1 VKILIS
7 GGSGFIGSHLVA
19 SLVKD
24 GHEVV
29 VLTRG
34 QRQRSPPPP
43 AGESLSSGSRNF
55 SRGQGRGGGPRYAT
69 WDAKTPDG
77 AWVSELSGS
86 DAVINLAGA
95 TIGSWPWTRRR
106 MAEMLSSRL
115 SATAALVQA
124 LEHTPAGHRP
134 TVLVSAS
141 GIDYYGDRGD
151 EVITE
156 DSQPGDSFLARLSLQ
171 WEAAA
176 QKAEPLGLRV
186 VRMRT
191 SMVFGRGAPAFNLL
205 TLPVR
210 LFVGGPLGSGRQ
222 WFTWIHVDDIVG
234 LYRFGLDNA
243 RLSGAVN
250 AVATDVR
257 RQVEVAK
264 EMGRILHRPA
274 WCPAPAPLL
283 RLALGAMSELLL
295 DGRKAVPKKALA
307 DGYQFKFGGLPE
319 ALEEALRG
327 H

>member
-1 VKILIS
+1 MKVLIA
-7 GGSGFIGSHLVA
+7 GGSGYIGRRLST

-24 GHEVV
+24 GHDVV

-34 QRQRSPPPP
+34 QPGAFAPPL
-43 AGESLSSGSRNF
+43 AGE
-55 SRGQGRGGGPRYAT
+55 GQGGGLRFVN
-69 WDAKTPDG
+69 WDARTANG
-77 AWVSELSGS
+77 EWVKELW
-86 DAVINLAGA
+86 DAQGVVNLAGA

-106 MAEMLSSRL
+106 MAQMLSSRL
-115 SATAALVQA
+115 TATFALVQA
-124 LEHTPAGHRP
+124 LERTPADHRP
-134 TVLVSAS
+134 PVLVSAS

-151 EVITE
+151 EVISE

-171 WEAAA
+171 WETAA

-205 TLPVR
+205 TLPIR

-222 WFTWIHVDDIVG
+222 WFTWIHIDDIVG

-264 EMGRILHRPA
+264 EIGRILHRPA
-274 WCPAPAPLL
+274 WFPAPASLL
-283 RLALGAMSELLL
+283 RLALGSMSELLL
-295 DGRKAVPKKALA
+295 DGRKAEPEKAVA
-307 DGYQFKFGGLPE
+307 AGYQFKFGGLPQ
-319 ALEEALRG
+319 ALEEALRSR
-327 H
+327 

>member
-1 VKILIS
+1 MKVLIA
-7 GGSGFIGSHLVA
+7 GGSGYIGRRLST

-24 GHEVV
+24 GHGVV

-34 QRQRSPPPP
+34 RLSTFPPPP
-43 AGESLSSGSRNF
+43 AGE
-55 SRGQGRGGGPRYAT
+55 GQGGGLRYVN
-69 WDAKTPDG
+69 WDARTPNGD
-77 AWVSELSGS
+77 WVNELS
-86 DAVINLAGA
+86 DAQGIVNLAGA

-124 LEHTPAGHRP
+124 LERTPAERRP
-134 TVLVSAS
+134 AVLVNAS

-151 EVITE
+151 ETITE
-156 DSQPGDSFLARLSLQ
+156 QSQSGDSFLARLSQQ
-171 WEAAA
+171 WEAAVV
-176 QKAEPLGLRV
+176 KAELLGLRV

-205 TLPVR
+205 TLPAR

-222 WFTWIHVDDIVG
+222 WFTWIHIDDIVG
-234 LYRFGLDNA
+234 LYRFGLENS

-264 EMGRILHRPA
+264 EIGQVLHRPT
-274 WCPAPAPLL
+274 WFPTPAPLL
-283 RLALGAMSELLL
+283 RLVLGAQAELLL
-295 DGRKAVPKKALA
+295 DGRKAVPEKATA
-307 DGYQFKFGGLPE
+307 AGYRFQFGGLRQ
-319 ALEEALRG
+319 ALEEALRSS
-327 H
+327 